1 MGAVGEPAFD
11 VDRRVVRIRVAAL
24 LRDLLAQVLALLL
37 ERLAQLGEL
46 GRFDHA
52 ESLLVARAR
61 GWDVK

>member
-1 MGAVGEPAFD
+1 VRAVGEPAFD
-11 VDRRVVRIRVAAL
+11 VDRGVVRVRVASL
-24 LRDLLAQVLALLL
+24 LGDLLAKVLALLIEGL
-37 ERLAQLGEL
+37 TQLGEL